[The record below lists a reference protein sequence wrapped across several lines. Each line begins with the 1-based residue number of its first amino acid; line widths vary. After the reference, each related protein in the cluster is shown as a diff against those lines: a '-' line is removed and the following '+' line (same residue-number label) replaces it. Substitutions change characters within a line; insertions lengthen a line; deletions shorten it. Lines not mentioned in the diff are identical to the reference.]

1 MCMLYK
7 IICLV
12 TIAKCG
18 TFQKWQMYLPNIDF
32 IVMVNSM
39 KERLT
44 SNYLEALN
52 FVSFICNGK
61 LTSWFEWKCFQ
72 NFSGAAVYTLY

>member
-1 MCMLYK
+1 MLYK
-7 IICLV
+7 IIYRL
-12 TIAKCG
+12 TITKCG

-32 IVMVNSM
+32 IVIVNST

-44 SNYLEALN
+44 SNYQEALT

-61 LTSWFEWKCFQ
+61 LTAWFE
-72 NFSGAAVYTLY
+72 